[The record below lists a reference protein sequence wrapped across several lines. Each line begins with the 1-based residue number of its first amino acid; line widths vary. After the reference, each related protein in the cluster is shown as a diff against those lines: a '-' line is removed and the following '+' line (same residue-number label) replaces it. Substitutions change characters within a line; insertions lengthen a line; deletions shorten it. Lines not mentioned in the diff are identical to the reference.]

1 VGYSWGGARVGLN
14 WRYIDGML
22 APDVG
27 DPSVDY
33 PIPSYDYLDLYAG
46 YEFNGGMLTG
56 LSLSGGVENLTDE
69 DPPLLPTVGNA
80 NTDTGLYDVLGRSF
94 YARLSYRF

>member
-27 DPSVDY
+27 DPPVDY